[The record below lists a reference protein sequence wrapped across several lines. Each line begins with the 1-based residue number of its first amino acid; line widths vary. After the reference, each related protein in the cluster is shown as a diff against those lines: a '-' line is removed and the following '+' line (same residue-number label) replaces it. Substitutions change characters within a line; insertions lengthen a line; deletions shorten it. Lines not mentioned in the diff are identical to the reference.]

1 MIVVLCDSFQD
12 AQDAFDVFVQFLEEV
27 EPFSILEVYENCLC
41 VDTDDDL
48 RYVFVDY
55 HLANEFSKMTP
66 DILDADEFFEG
77 LVEYYGWVQ

>member
-1 MIVVLCDSFQD
+1 MIVVLCESFQD
-12 AQDAFDVFVQFLEEV
+12 AQDAFDIFVQFLEEV

-55 HLANEFSKMTP
+55 HLEHEFDKLTL

-77 LVEYYGWVQ
+77 LEDYYG